1 MVPRFTLFTSVVFC
15 TIFCTM
21 ASVYRRLRT
30 KFWMASFRDANGRWV
45 NRSTKRL
52 SRKEALNLAMSWDN
66 AARDA
71 RERLLTASQARKIL
85 NEMLRVSTGESLSN
99 YTWKSWSAHWL
110 ENKTGSSTESTMVRY
125 RQVLKDFG
133 EQLVDRITAPLAS
146 ITTND
151 VVKFRNKLRKE
162 GRAVSTCN
170 MVVKKILSVPFEAAR
185 KLGHIPINPVAGVE
199 LLREDGS
206 RGKKGKRSIRE
217 PFTPTELRALIK
229 KAEGDW
235 KGATILG
242 VTTGLRLG
250 DIVNLRWENV
260 NLKTQLISLTTQ
272 KTGEDVVLPIHADF
286 AKFLEKHQK
295 GIGKAFVFPSLASK
309 GTGGKNGLSGRFR
322 SIMEAA
328 KVKEK
333 SIEASGD
340 AGRTRHSKGFH
351 SLRHTFN
358 SLLLNSGVSDEIRK
372 KLTAHQDDRIHEIY
386 SHFDIKTFREAV
398 EKIPVMT

>member
-1 MVPRFTLFTSVVFC
+1 MVPPFTSLTSAVFC

-21 ASVYRRLRT
+21 ASVYKRPRT
-30 KFWMASFRDANGRWV
+30 KYWVASFRDANGRWV
-45 NRSTKRL
+45 TRSTKRL
-52 SRKEALNLAMSWDN
+52 NRQEALNLALSWDN
-66 AARDA
+66 AAKDA
-71 RERLLTASQARKIL
+71 RQRLLTASQARKVL
-85 NEMLRVSTGESLSN
+85 NEMLRISTGESLSN
-99 YTWKSWSAHWL
+99 YTWKTWSEHWL
-110 ENKTGSSTESTMVRY
+110 ENKTGSSTEATMVRY

-133 EQLVDRITAPLAS
+133 EQLGERVTAPLAS

-151 VVKFRNKLRKE
+151 VVKFRDKLRQE

-170 MVVKKILSVPFEAAR
+170 MVVKKILSVPFESAR
-185 KLGHIPINPVAGVE
+185 KLGHIPLNPVAGVE
-199 LLREDGS
+199 HLREESS
-206 RGKKGKRSIRE
+206 RGRKSKRSIRE
-217 PFTPTELRALIK
+217 PFTPAEL
-229 KAEGDW
+229 KAIIGKAKGDW

-250 DIVNLRWENV
+250 DVVNLRWENV
-260 NLKTQLISLTTQ
+260 NLESQLISVTTQ
-272 KTGEDVVLPIHADF
+272 KTGEDVLLPIHADF
-286 AKFLEKHQK
+286 AAFLKDHTK
-295 GIGKAFVFPSLASK
+295 GIGKAFVFPTLAGK

-333 SIEASGD
+333 SIEASGE
-340 AGRTRHSKGFH
+340 AGRTRNSKGFH

-398 EKIPVMT
+398 EKIPSLA

>member
-1 MVPRFTLFTSVVFC
+1 
-15 TIFCTM
+15 M
-21 ASVYRRLRT
+21 ASVYRRPRT

-45 NRSTKRL
+45 NRSTKRQN
-52 SRKEALNLAMSWDN
+52 RTEAMKIAVAWDN

-71 RERLLTASQARKIL
+71 RDRLLTASQARIVL
-85 NEMLRVSTGESLSN
+85 NEMLRVSTGETISN
-99 YTWKSWSAHWL
+99 YSWKTWKEHWL
-110 ENKTGSSTESTMVRY
+110 ANKSGGSTKSTIARY

-133 EQLVDRITAPLAS
+133 EQLGERVTAPLAS
-146 ITTND
+146 ITAND
-151 VVKFRNKLRKE
+151 IVKFRDKLRKE

-185 KLGHIPINPVAGVE
+185 KLGHIPLNPVSGVD
-199 LLREDGS
+199 LLREEGG
-206 RGKKGKRSIRE
+206 RGRKSKKSIRE
-217 PFTPTELRALIK
+217 PFTPAELRAIIK

-250 DIVNLRWENV
+250 DIANVRWENV

-286 AKFLEKHQK
+286 AKFLNDHEK
-295 GIGKAFVFPSLASK
+295 GIGKAFVFPTLAEK
-309 GTGGKNGLSGRFR
+309 GTGGRNGLSGRFR

-340 AGRTRHSKGFH
+340 AGRIRHSKGFH

-372 KLTAHQDDRIHEIY
+372 KLTAHQDDRVHEIY
-386 SHFDIKTFREAV
+386 SHFDIETFREAV
-398 EKIPVMT
+398 KKIPSIS